1 MLFFTKE
8 SHHELYFWN
17 DETHQQ
23 MTTLN
28 HLGRWLVVVPL
39 TLFAVLVW
47 DVTSRLLDAEQT
59 AQEQFIRGFKVDAS
73 RREGMRDMLGRDVR
87 AAVMYALHSIS
98 GIQALQTNAER
109 ADRLIAAFDQVGF
122 VLRNSRYGF
131 VQVYLIEETP
141 EGNVALRGR
150 FPTALNVG
158 AIDVSDTPLFSH
170 VDRENLALFSQ
181 YYHIHNAESDPLLLI
196 SDSQPVLVNT
206 RLIVEGE
213 EGLSSWYLSIRA
225 GLNDIHK
232 SIDLVGQQMAGGV
245 TPMRIISFDAESD
258 TCVTVWEV
266 GKGALACDD
275 EFFAE
280 PVAYRTQFNTE
291 RSVELTYSVYQ
302 PTEAYR
308 QFRSAPS
315 DSLPAWR
322 SFLPAV
328 LALVLLLTTVSYVR
342 YRSQSEGLMSSFT
355 RSISDK
361 DSLNSSIHEVLS
373 SHLEI
378 MSRFAYAMR
387 QKDVQG
393 EERRYFDIAISEF
406 LEASLSLNTLV
417 LERPPATPED
427 NNSVPEVDLKELTE
441 LAQMA
446 LEVSTVDTPLET
458 KFFVPEDFPQT
469 ISGYAYSVQTA
480 VIAAINLSAQGTE
493 EGRIEVL
500 LWVDSEGPSPC
511 LYLRVTDTGVGW
523 GDLSDN
529 SDSRAMTDEN
539 IALRALVSCLKFSG
553 TTLERQ
559 SETELGNEYVLKLC
573 NGGEGV
579 VV

>member
-8 SHHELYFWN
+8 SYHELYFWN
-17 DETHQQ
+17 DETHKQ

-225 GLNDIHK
+225 GLNDIHE

-280 PVAYRTQFNTE
+280 PVAYRTQFDTE

>member
-1 MLFFTKE
+1 MTFFNR
-8 SHHELYFWN
+8 F
-17 DETHQQ
+17 
-23 MTTLN
+23 
-28 HLGRWLVVVPL
+28 GRWLVVIPL

-59 AQEQFIRGFKVDAS
+59 AQEQFVRGFEVDAS
-73 RREGMRDMLGRDVR
+73 RREGMRDLLGRDVR
-87 AAVMYALHSIS
+87 AAVMYALHNIS
-98 GIQALQTNAER
+98 GIQTLQTNAER
-109 ADRLIAAFDQVGF
+109 ADRLIAAFEQVGF

-141 EGNVALRGR
+141 EGNLALRGR
-150 FPTALNVG
+150 FPTAMNVG
-158 AIDVSDTPLFSH
+158 EIDVSDTPLFSH
-170 VDRENLALFSQ
+170 VDRENVELFRQ

-196 SDSQPVLVNT
+196 SDAQPVLVNT

-225 GLNDIHK
+225 GLSDIHE

-275 EFFAE
+275 KFFVE
-280 PVAYRTQFNTE
+280 PVAYRTQFDTE
-291 RSVELTYSVYQ
+291 RSVELTYSIYQ
-302 PTEAYR
+302 PTDAYR

-315 DSLPAWR
+315 DSLSAWR

-328 LALVLLLTTVSYVR
+328 LALVLLLTTISYVR

-355 RSISDK
+355 RSLSDK

-406 LEASLSLNTLV
+406 LEASLSLNTLI
-417 LERPPATPED
+417 LERPPVTPE
-427 NNSVPEVDLKELTE
+427 NNDSVQEVDLKELTE

-446 LEVSTVDTPLET
+446 LEVATVDTALET
-458 KFFVPEDFPQT
+458 KFFVPEDFPAT
-469 ISGYAYSVQTA
+469 IPGYAYSVQTA

-493 EGRIEVL
+493 EGRIEVS
-500 LWVDSEGPSPC
+500 LWVDSEGSSPC
-511 LYLRVTDTGVGW
+511 LYLRVNDTGVGW
-523 GDLSDN
+523 GDLSEN
-529 SDSRAMTDEN
+529 SDSRAMTYDS
-539 IALRALVSCLKFSG
+539 IALRALVSCLNFSG

-573 NGGEGV
+573 DGGEGITV
-579 VV
+579 

>member
-1 MLFFTKE
+1 
-8 SHHELYFWN
+8 
-17 DETHQQ
+17 

-28 HLGRWLVVVPL
+28 HYGRLLVIAPL
-39 TLFAVLVW
+39 MLFAALVW
-47 DVTSRLLDAEQT
+47 DVTTRLLDAEQT
-59 AQEQFIRGFKVDAS
+59 AQEQFIRGFEVDAS
-73 RREGMRDMLGRDVR
+73 RREGMRDLLGRDVR

-109 ADRLIAAFDQVGF
+109 ADRLIAAFEQVGF

-131 VQVYLIEETP
+131 VQIYLTEQAP
-141 EGNVALRGR
+141 EGNLILRGR
-150 FPTALNVG
+150 FPTAINVG
-158 AIDVSDTPLFSH
+158 EIDVTDTPLFAH
-170 VDRENLALFSQ
+170 IDRENVELFRQ
-181 YYHIHNAESDPLLLI
+181 YYHVYNAESDPLLLV
-196 SDSQPVLVNT
+196 SDAQPVLVNT
-206 RLIVEGE
+206 RLIIEGE

-225 GLNDIHK
+225 GLSDIHE

-266 GKGALACDD
+266 DKGALACDD
-275 EFFAE
+275 EFLAE
-280 PVAYRTQFNTE
+280 PVAYRTQFDTE
-291 RSVELTYSVYQ
+291 RSVDLTYSIYQ

-328 LALVLLLTTVSYVR
+328 LALVLLLMTISYVR

-393 EERRYFDIAISEF
+393 DERRYFDIAISEF

-417 LERPPATPED
+417 LERPPATRED
-427 NNSVPEVDLKELTE
+427 KNRVPEVDLKELTE

-446 LEVSTVDTPLET
+446 LEVATVDTPLET
-458 KFFVPEDFPQT
+458 KFFVPEDFPAT
-469 ISGYAYSVQTA
+469 IPGYDYSVQTA
-480 VIAAINLSAQGTE
+480 VIAAINLSSQGTE
-493 EGRIEVL
+493 EGRIEVS

-511 LYLRVTDTGVGW
+511 LYLRVNDTGIGW

-529 SDSRAMTDEN
+529 SDSRAMTDDN

-559 SETELGNEYVLKLC
+559 SETDLGNEYVLKMC
-573 NGGEGV
+573 DGAEGIAV
-579 VV
+579 

>member
-1 MLFFTKE
+1 
-8 SHHELYFWN
+8 
-17 DETHQQ
+17 

-28 HLGRWLVVVPL
+28 HYGRWLVVAPL
-39 TLFAVLVW
+39 MLFAALVW
-47 DVTSRLLDAEQT
+47 DVTTRLLDAEQT
-59 AQEQFIRGFKVDAS
+59 AQEQFIRGFEVDAS
-73 RREGMRDMLGRDVR
+73 RREGMRDLLGRDVR

-109 ADRLIAAFDQVGF
+109 ADRLIAAFEQVGF

-131 VQVYLIEETP
+131 VQIYLTEQAP
-141 EGNVALRGR
+141 EGNLILRGR
-150 FPTALNVG
+150 FPTAINVG
-158 AIDVSDTPLFSH
+158 EIDVTDTPLFAH
-170 VDRENLALFSQ
+170 IDRENVELFRQ
-181 YYHIHNAESDPLLLI
+181 YYHVYNTESDPLLLV
-196 SDSQPVLVNT
+196 SDAQPVLVNT
-206 RLIVEGE
+206 RLIIEGE

-225 GLNDIHK
+225 GLSDIHE

-266 GKGALACDD
+266 DKGALACDD
-275 EFFAE
+275 EFLAE
-280 PVAYRTQFNTE
+280 PVAYRTQFDTE
-291 RSVELTYSVYQ
+291 RSVDLTYSIYQ

-315 DSLPAWR
+315 DALPVWR

-328 LALVLLLTTVSYVR
+328 LALVLLLMTISYVR

-393 EERRYFDIAISEF
+393 DERRYFDIAISEF

-417 LERPPATPED
+417 LERPPATRED
-427 NNSVPEVDLKELTE
+427 KNRVPEIDLKELTE

-446 LEVSTVDTPLET
+446 LEVATVDTPLET
-458 KFFVPEDFPQT
+458 KFFVPEDFPAT
-469 ISGYAYSVQTA
+469 IPGYAYSVQTA
-480 VIAAINLSAQGTE
+480 VIAAINLSSQGTE
-493 EGRIEVL
+493 EGRIEVS

-511 LYLRVTDTGVGW
+511 LYLRVNDTGIGW

-529 SDSRAMTDEN
+529 SDSRAMTDDN

-559 SETELGNEYVLKLC
+559 SETDLGNEYVLKMC
-573 NGGEGV
+573 NGAEGIAV
-579 VV
+579 

>member
-1 MLFFTKE
+1 
-8 SHHELYFWN
+8 
-17 DETHQQ
+17 

-28 HLGRWLVVVPL
+28 HYGRWLVVAPL
-39 TLFAVLVW
+39 MLFAALVW
-47 DVTSRLLDAEQT
+47 DVTTRLLDAEQT
-59 AQEQFIRGFKVDAS
+59 AQEQFIRGFEVDAS
-73 RREGMRDMLGRDVR
+73 RREGMRDLLGRDVS

-109 ADRLIAAFDQVGF
+109 ADRLIAAFEQVGF

-131 VQVYLIEETP
+131 VQIYLTEQTP
-141 EGNVALRGR
+141 EGNLILRGR
-150 FPTALNVG
+150 FPTAINVG
-158 AIDVSDTPLFSH
+158 EIDVTDTPLFAH
-170 VDRENLALFSQ
+170 IDRENVELFRQ
-181 YYHIHNAESDPLLLI
+181 YYHVYNAESDPLLLV
-196 SDSQPVLVNT
+196 SDAQPVLVNT
-206 RLIVEGE
+206 RLIIEGE

-225 GLNDIHK
+225 GLSDIHE

-266 GKGALACDD
+266 DKGALACDD
-275 EFFAE
+275 EFLAE
-280 PVAYRTQFNTE
+280 PVAYRTQFDTE
-291 RSVELTYSVYQ
+291 RSVDLTYSIYQ

-328 LALVLLLTTVSYVR
+328 LALVLLLMTISYVR

-393 EERRYFDIAISEF
+393 DERRYFDIAISEF

-417 LERPPATPED
+417 LERPPATRED
-427 NNSVPEVDLKELTE
+427 KNRVPEVDLKELTE

-446 LEVSTVDTPLET
+446 LEVATVDTPLET
-458 KFFVPEDFPQT
+458 KFFVPEDFPAT
-469 ISGYAYSVQTA
+469 IPGYAYSVQTA
-480 VIAAINLSAQGTE
+480 VIAAINLSSQGTE
-493 EGRIEVL
+493 EGRIEVS

-511 LYLRVTDTGVGW
+511 LYLRVNDTGIGW

-529 SDSRAMTDEN
+529 SDSRAMTDDN

-559 SETELGNEYVLKLC
+559 SETALGNEYVLKMC
-573 NGGEGV
+573 DGAEGIAV
-579 VV
+579 

>member
-1 MLFFTKE
+1 
-8 SHHELYFWN
+8 
-17 DETHQQ
+17 

-28 HLGRWLVVVPL
+28 HYGRLLVIAPL
-39 TLFAVLVW
+39 MLFAALVW
-47 DVTSRLLDAEQT
+47 DVTTRLLDAEQT
-59 AQEQFIRGFKVDAS
+59 AQEQFIRGFEVDAS
-73 RREGMRDMLGRDVR
+73 RREGMRDLLGRDVR

-109 ADRLIAAFDQVGF
+109 ADRLIAAFEQVGF

-131 VQVYLIEETP
+131 VQIYLTEQAP
-141 EGNVALRGR
+141 EGNLILRGR
-150 FPTALNVG
+150 FPTAINVG
-158 AIDVSDTPLFSH
+158 EIDVTDTPLFAH
-170 VDRENLALFSQ
+170 IDRENVELFRQ
-181 YYHIHNAESDPLLLI
+181 YYHVYNAESDPLLLV
-196 SDSQPVLVNT
+196 SDAQPVLVNT
-206 RLIVEGE
+206 RLIIEGE

-225 GLNDIHK
+225 GLSDIHE

-266 GKGALACDD
+266 DKGALACDD
-275 EFFAE
+275 EFLAE
-280 PVAYRTQFNTE
+280 PVAYRTQFDTE
-291 RSVELTYSVYQ
+291 RSVDLTYSIYQ

-328 LALVLLLTTVSYVR
+328 LALVLLLMTISYVR

-393 EERRYFDIAISEF
+393 DERRYFDIAISEF

-417 LERPPATPED
+417 LERPPATRED
-427 NNSVPEVDLKELTE
+427 KNRVPEVDLKELTE

-446 LEVSTVDTPLET
+446 LEVATVDTPLET
-458 KFFVPEDFPQT
+458 KFFVPEDFPNT
-469 ISGYAYSVQTA
+469 IPGYAYSVQTA

-493 EGRIEVL
+493 EGCVEVS
-500 LWVDSEGPSPC
+500 LWVDSQGPSPC
-511 LYLRVTDTGVGW
+511 LYLRVNYTGVGW

-529 SDSRAMTDEN
+529 SDSRAMTDDN
-539 IALRALVSCLKFSG
+539 VALKALVSCLKFSG

-573 NGGEGV
+573 DGSKGLAV
-579 VV
+579 

>member
-1 MLFFTKE
+1 
-8 SHHELYFWN
+8 
-17 DETHQQ
+17 

-28 HLGRWLVVVPL
+28 HYGRWLVVAPL
-39 TLFAVLVW
+39 MLFAALVW
-47 DVTSRLLDAEQT
+47 DVTTRLLDAEQT
-59 AQEQFIRGFKVDAS
+59 AQEQFIRGFEVDAS
-73 RREGMRDMLGRDVR
+73 RREGMRDLLGRDVR

-109 ADRLIAAFDQVGF
+109 ADRLIAAFEQVGF

-131 VQVYLIEETP
+131 VQIYLTEQTP
-141 EGNVALRGR
+141 EGNLILRGR
-150 FPTALNVG
+150 FPTAINVG
-158 AIDVSDTPLFSH
+158 EIDVTDTPLFAH
-170 VDRENLALFSQ
+170 IDRENVELFRQ
-181 YYHIHNAESDPLLLI
+181 YYHVYNAESDPLLLV
-196 SDSQPVLVNT
+196 SDAQPVLVNT
-206 RLIVEGE
+206 RLIIEGE

-225 GLNDIHK
+225 GLSDIHE

-266 GKGALACDD
+266 DKGALACDD
-275 EFFAE
+275 EFLAE
-280 PVAYRTQFNTE
+280 PVAYRTQFDTE
-291 RSVELTYSVYQ
+291 RSVDLTYSIYQ

-328 LALVLLLTTVSYVR
+328 LALVLLLMTISYVR

-393 EERRYFDIAISEF
+393 DERRYFDIAISEF

-417 LERPPATPED
+417 LERPPATRED
-427 NNSVPEVDLKELTE
+427 KNRVPEVDLKELTE

-446 LEVSTVDTPLET
+446 LEVATVDTPLET
-458 KFFVPEDFPQT
+458 KFFVPEDFPKT
-469 ISGYAYSVQTA
+469 IPGYAYSVQTA
-480 VIAAINLSAQGTE
+480 VIAAINLSSQGTE
-493 EGRIEVL
+493 EGRIEVS

-511 LYLRVTDTGVGW
+511 LYLRVNDTGIGW

-529 SDSRAMTDEN
+529 SDSRAMTDDN

-573 NGGEGV
+573 DGGKGLAV
-579 VV
+579 

>member
-1 MLFFTKE
+1 
-8 SHHELYFWN
+8 
-17 DETHQQ
+17 

-28 HLGRWLVVVPL
+28 HYGRWLVVAPL
-39 TLFAVLVW
+39 MLFAALVW
-47 DVTSRLLDAEQT
+47 DVTTRLLDAEQT
-59 AQEQFIRGFKVDAS
+59 AQEQFIRGFEVDAS
-73 RREGMRDMLGRDVR
+73 RREGMRDLLGRDVR

-109 ADRLIAAFDQVGF
+109 ADRLIAAFEQVGF

-131 VQVYLIEETP
+131 VQIYLTEQTP
-141 EGNVALRGR
+141 ERNLILRGR
-150 FPTALNVG
+150 FPTAINVG
-158 AIDVSDTPLFSH
+158 EIDVTDTPLFAH
-170 VDRENLALFSQ
+170 IDRENVELFRQ
-181 YYHIHNAESDPLLLI
+181 YYHVYNAESDPLLLV
-196 SDSQPVLVNT
+196 SDAQPVLVNT
-206 RLIVEGE
+206 RLIIEGE

-225 GLNDIHK
+225 GLSDIHE

-266 GKGALACDD
+266 DKGALACDD
-275 EFFAE
+275 EFLAE
-280 PVAYRTQFNTE
+280 PVAYRTQFDTE
-291 RSVELTYSVYQ
+291 RSVDLTYSIYQ

-328 LALVLLLTTVSYVR
+328 LALVLLLMTISYVR

-393 EERRYFDIAISEF
+393 DERRYFDIAISEF

-417 LERPPATPED
+417 LERPPATRED
-427 NNSVPEVDLKELTE
+427 KNRVPEVDLKELTE

-446 LEVSTVDTPLET
+446 LEVATVDTPLET
-458 KFFVPEDFPQT
+458 KFFVPEDFPAT
-469 ISGYAYSVQTA
+469 IPGYAYSVQTA
-480 VIAAINLSAQGTE
+480 VIAAINLSSQGTE
-493 EGRIEVL
+493 EGRIEVS

-511 LYLRVTDTGVGW
+511 LYLRVNDTGIGW

-529 SDSRAMTDEN
+529 SDSRAMTDDN

-559 SETELGNEYVLKLC
+559 SETDLGNEYVLKMC
-573 NGGEGV
+573 DGAEGIAV
-579 VV
+579 

>member
-1 MLFFTKE
+1 
-8 SHHELYFWN
+8 
-17 DETHQQ
+17 

-28 HLGRWLVVVPL
+28 HYGRWLVIAPL
-39 TLFAVLVW
+39 MLFAALVW
-47 DVTSRLLDAEQT
+47 DVTTRLLDAEQT
-59 AQEQFIRGFKVDAS
+59 AQEQFIRGFEVDAS
-73 RREGMRDMLGRDVR
+73 RREGMRDLLGRDVR

-109 ADRLIAAFDQVGF
+109 ADRLIAAFEQVGF

-131 VQVYLIEETP
+131 VQIYLTEQTP
-141 EGNVALRGR
+141 EGSLILRGR
-150 FPTALNVG
+150 FPTAINVG
-158 AIDVSDTPLFSH
+158 EIDVTDTPLFAH
-170 VDRENLALFSQ
+170 IDRENVELFRQ
-181 YYHIHNAESDPLLLI
+181 YYHVYNAESDPLLLV
-196 SDSQPVLVNT
+196 SDAQPVLVNT
-206 RLIVEGE
+206 RLIIEGE

-225 GLNDIHK
+225 GLSDIHE

-266 GKGALACDD
+266 DKGALACDD
-275 EFFAE
+275 EFLAE
-280 PVAYRTQFNTE
+280 PVAYRTQFDTE
-291 RSVELTYSVYQ
+291 RSVELTYSIYQ

-328 LALVLLLTTVSYVR
+328 LALVLLLMTISYVR

-393 EERRYFDIAISEF
+393 DERRYFDIAISEF

-417 LERPPATPED
+417 LERPPATRED
-427 NNSVPEVDLKELTE
+427 KNRVPEVDLKELTE

-446 LEVSTVDTPLET
+446 LEVATVDTPLET
-458 KFFVPEDFPQT
+458 KFFVPEDFPKT
-469 ISGYAYSVQTA
+469 IPGYAYSVQTA
-480 VIAAINLSAQGTE
+480 VIAAINLSSQGTE
-493 EGRIEVL
+493 EGRIEVS

-511 LYLRVTDTGVGW
+511 LYLRVNDTGIGW

-529 SDSRAMTDEN
+529 SDSRAMTDDN

-559 SETELGNEYVLKLC
+559 SETDLGNEYVLKMC
-573 NGGEGV
+573 DGAEGIAV
-579 VV
+579 

>member
-59 AQEQFIRGFKVDAS
+59 AQEQFIRGFEVDAS

-98 GIQALQTNAER
+98 DIQALQTNAER

-158 AIDVSDTPLFSH
+158 AIDVSDTPLLSH
-170 VDRENLALFSQ
+170 IDRENLALFSQ

-196 SDSQPVLVNT
+196 SNSQPVLVNT

-213 EGLSSWYLSIRA
+213 EGLSSWYLSIRT
-225 GLNDIHK
+225 GLSDIHE

-280 PVAYRTQFNTE
+280 PVAYRTQFDTE
-291 RSVELTYSVYQ
+291 RSVELTYSAYQ

-441 LAQMA
+441 LAQMT

-469 ISGYAYSVQTA
+469 ISGYAHSVQTA

-493 EGRIEVL
+493 EGRIEVS

-529 SDSRAMTDEN
+529 SDSRAMTDDN

-553 TTLERQ
+553 TKLERQ

-573 NGGEGV
+573 DGGEGV
-579 VV
+579 AV

>member
-1 MLFFTKE
+1 
-8 SHHELYFWN
+8 
-17 DETHQQ
+17 

-28 HLGRWLVVVPL
+28 HYGRWLVVAPL
-39 TLFAVLVW
+39 MLFAALVW
-47 DVTSRLLDAEQT
+47 DVTTRLLDAEQT
-59 AQEQFIRGFKVDAS
+59 AQEQFIRGFEVDAS
-73 RREGMRDMLGRDVR
+73 RREGMRDLLGRDVR

-109 ADRLIAAFDQVGF
+109 ADRLIAAFEQVGF

-131 VQVYLIEETP
+131 VQIYLTEQTP
-141 EGNVALRGR
+141 EGNLILRGR
-150 FPTALNVG
+150 FPTAINVG
-158 AIDVSDTPLFSH
+158 EIEVTDTPLFAH
-170 VDRENLALFSQ
+170 IDRENVELFRQ
-181 YYHIHNAESDPLLLI
+181 YYHVYNAESDPLLLV
-196 SDSQPVLVNT
+196 SDAQPVLVNT
-206 RLIVEGE
+206 RLIIEGE

-225 GLNDIHK
+225 GLSDIHE

-266 GKGALACDD
+266 DKGALACDD
-275 EFFAE
+275 EFLAE
-280 PVAYRTQFNTE
+280 PVAYRTEFDTE
-291 RSVELTYSVYQ
+291 RSVELTYSIYQ

-328 LALVLLLTTVSYVR
+328 LALVLLLMTISYVR

-393 EERRYFDIAISEF
+393 DERRYFDIAISEF

-417 LERPPATPED
+417 LERPPATRED
-427 NNSVPEVDLKELTE
+427 KNRVPEVDLKELTE

-446 LEVSTVDTPLET
+446 LEVATVDTPLET
-458 KFFVPEDFPQT
+458 KFFVPEDFPAT
-469 ISGYAYSVQTA
+469 IPGYAYSVQTA
-480 VIAAINLSAQGTE
+480 VIAAINLSSQGTE
-493 EGRIEVL
+493 EGRIEVS

-511 LYLRVTDTGVGW
+511 LYLRVNDTGIGW

-529 SDSRAMTDEN
+529 SDSRAMTDDN

-559 SETELGNEYVLKLC
+559 SETDLGNEYVLKMC
-573 NGGEGV
+573 DGAEGIAV
-579 VV
+579 